1 MSLDKEGPSSG
12 LGEPARESG
21 SGWEPEDFL
30 APYAAE
36 TFEVEKHATQILQAG
51 NINEEVGSL
60 ASKRFFFYNTLID
73 QIVYGIYFRSLDSF
87 FFREIG
93 GTSLKGTRWI
103 FFWKAEVYSVLYV
116 HVPLVFGCLVEEKNK

>member
-1 MSLDKEGPSSG
+1 MNGDKEGPSSG
-12 LGEPARESG
+12 LGEPSRGSG

-60 ASKRFFFYNTLID
+60 TFKFFLFCITPMDNIK
-73 QIVYGIYFRSLDSF
+73 YG
-87 FFREIG
+87 
-93 GTSLKGTRWI
+93 K
-103 FFWKAEVYSVLYV
+103 
-116 HVPLVFGCLVEEKNK
+116 